1 MQSKKRNHFLP
12 ALAIAALAFSFLAL
26 TLFIPSTLAQKVKE
40 LPPPPA
46 IPTFKPK
53 PTPTPAPIEY
63 EVVRVTSNLI
73 MVPVSVTDAQGKPVL
88 GLKPSDFRIEEDGK
102 QQDVAQLGNP
112 EQVPLDIA
120 LLVDVS
126 GSVVAR
132 FDFEQ
137 QAAASFIKQ
146 VLKPEDR
153 ATVYAIDDK
162 PRSISSLT
170 TADVAAHAVMTI
182 KPSNSYTAFFDS
194 VLAAVRYLDKSSSS
208 GRRRLAVVI
217 SDGDDTARILDLSK
231 VKSTG
236 GSLQLAGQEAQLAM
250 WEKSQVDMLS
260 EVQRAE
266 VTFYSINPSGQT
278 LHLNVRTARA
288 ETGLEKIS
296 SATGGAS
303 FVPARDDELTGIFNR
318 IAAEIRSQYLLQYYS
333 NNEKGS
339 PAFRHI
345 TVSSPTHP
353 QLRVRAREGY
363 YPKAK

>member
-1 MQSKKRNHFLP
+1 MQSNKRNHFLP
-12 ALAIAALAFSFLAL
+12 ALAAAALAFFFLGV
-26 TLFIPSTLAQKVKE
+26 TLFVPPTSAQKVKQLE
-40 LPPPPA
+40 PPPPV
-46 IPTFKPK
+46 PKYKPK
-53 PTPTPAPIEY
+53 PTPTPPPIEY

-73 MVPVSVTDAQGKPVL
+73 MVPVSVVDAQGQPVL
-88 GLKPSDFRIEEDGK
+88 GLKPSDFHIEEDGK
-102 QQDVAQLGNP
+102 PQQVAQLGNP

-153 ATVYAIDDK
+153 ATVFAIDDK

-194 VLAAVRYLDKSSSS
+194 VLAAVRSLDRSSRT
-208 GRRRLAVVI
+208 GRRRVAGVI
-217 SDGDDTARILDLSK
+217 SDGDDTARIVDLSK
-231 VKSTG
+231 AKSAG
-236 GSLQLAGQEAQLAM
+236 GTLQLAGQEAQLAM
-250 WEKSQVDMLS
+250 LEKAQADTQG

-278 LHLNVRTARA
+278 MHLNVRTARS
-288 ETGLEKIS
+288 ETGMEKIAA
-296 SATGGAS
+296 ATGGAS
-303 FVPARDDELTGIFNR
+303 FVPARDDELVGIFNR

-333 NNEKGS
+333 NNETGS
-339 PAFRHI
+339 RVFRRI

>member
-1 MQSKKRNHFLP
+1 MQSNKRNHFLP
-12 ALAIAALAFSFLAL
+12 ALAAAALAFFFLGVM
-26 TLFIPSTLAQKVKE
+26 LFVPPTSAQKVKQLE
-40 LPPPPA
+40 PPPPV
-46 IPTFKPK
+46 PKYKPK
-53 PTPTPAPIEY
+53 PTPTPPPIEY

-73 MVPVSVTDAQGKPVL
+73 MVPVSVVDAQGQPVL
-88 GLKPSDFRIEEDGK
+88 GLKPSDFHIEEDGK
-102 QQDVAQLGNP
+102 PQQVAQLGNP

-153 ATVYAIDDK
+153 ATVFAIDDK

-194 VLAAVRYLDKSSSS
+194 VLAAVHYLDESSGN
-208 GRRRLAVVI
+208 GRRRIAVVI
-217 SDGDDTARILDLSK
+217 SDGDDTARIVDLSK
-231 VKSTG
+231 AKSAG
-236 GSLQLAGQEAQLAM
+236 GTLQLAGQEAQLAM
-250 WEKSQVDMLS
+250 LEKAQADTQG

-278 LHLNVRTARA
+278 MHLNVRTARS
-288 ETGLEKIS
+288 EIGMEKMAA
-296 SATGGAS
+296 ATGGAS
-303 FVPARDDELTGIFNR
+303 FVPARDDELVGIFNR

-333 NNEKGS
+333 NNETGS
-339 PAFRHI
+339 RVFRRI